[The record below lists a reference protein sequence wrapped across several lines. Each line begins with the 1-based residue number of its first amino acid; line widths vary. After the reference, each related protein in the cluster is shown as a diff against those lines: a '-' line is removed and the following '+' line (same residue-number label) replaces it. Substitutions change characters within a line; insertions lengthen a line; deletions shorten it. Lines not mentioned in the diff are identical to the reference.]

1 MNKAGKC
8 GEKFNTS
15 QTKVFLRFMSH
26 WQRITEPA
34 QEHGCAARSSVLK
47 KDIFAAEEKS
57 KQCFRN
63 ESESVVLAKLAL
75 TVHIKISSGLNSSP
89 CVPNNIHIYSSIC

>member
-15 QTKVFLRFMSH
+15 QANLFLCFMSH

-47 KDIFAAEEKS
+47 KVIFAAEEKKQITFLKLIRISGAS
-57 KQCFRN
+57 KAGF
-63 ESESVVLAKLAL
+63 
-75 TVHIKISSGLNSSP
+75 NSSD
-89 CVPNNIHIYSSIC
+89 